1 MKLDRKSLMERAG
14 IKALNEGYAWERNED
29 GSLPTLADAT
39 AKHQANLAESEDVN
53 EADLNFIPLDDT
65 THHIVFKK
73 PEDAER
79 KLDDADI
86 DYDNVGF
93 VFPKMTRETWM
104 TIKDL
109 FDTRDVGDM
118 GQHNESVDE
127 AYDWKS
133 RMNPNH
139 VKSNQQIGAEDM
151 ENLKSAA
158 VSISNEPGLQGEDLL
173 GAVEDGYYALADNLP
188 NLVNDLQKAYNILK
202 AKHKDQ
208 HHSEVIA
215 VSRELEIFKNIE
227 ALIDGSVLGA
237 VL

>member
-1 MKLDRKSLMERAG
+1 MSTTRKQLMERAG
-14 IKALNEGYAWERNED
+14 L
-29 GSLPTLADAT
+29 T
-39 AKHQANLAESEDVN
+39 N
-53 EADLNFIPLDDT
+53 EAELNFKPLEDT
-65 THHIVFKK
+65 THHIVFNN
-73 PEDAER
+73 PPDAER
-79 KLDDADI
+79 KLDGVGGVN
-86 DYDNVGF
+86 YDNVGF

-118 GQHNESVDE
+118 GQYNGSVDE

-139 VKSNQQIGAEDM
+139 VKSDRQINAEDM
-151 ENLKSAA
+151 KNLKSA
-158 VSISNEPGLQGEDLL
+158 VTTGVPHVVGSGI
-173 GAVEDGYYALADNLP
+173 EDGYYALADNLP
-188 NLVNDLQKAYNILK
+188 NLVNDLQKAYNMLK

-215 VSRELEIFKNIE
+215 VSRELEIFKKIE
-227 ALIDGSVLGA
+227 ALIDGSVLGS